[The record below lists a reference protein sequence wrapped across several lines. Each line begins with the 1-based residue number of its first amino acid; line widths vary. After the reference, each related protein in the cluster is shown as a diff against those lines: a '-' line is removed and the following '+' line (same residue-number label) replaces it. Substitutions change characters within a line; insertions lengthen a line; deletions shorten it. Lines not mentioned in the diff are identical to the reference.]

1 MEIKHFPL
9 EKGFDPLSIKNLSLD
24 DLNLLSADI
33 REYILKICAS
43 NGGHLASNLGVVEL
57 TVALHHFF
65 NLPEDKLIFDVG
77 HQAYAHKILSGRN
90 LSTLRKLDGI
100 SGFQK
105 RNESIYDSYEAGH
118 SSTSISAAMGMAV
131 ARDLNHD
138 NYNIVAVIGDSSLA
152 NGLAFEALNN
162 LASFDHKVIIIINDN
177 NQAISP
183 SVGLTHNLLEKLR
196 LSKNYLKTKER
207 YRKVLTKHKITKPL
221 YTATSGVKN
230 FFKYHLLHTNIFNA
244 LGIYYIASVDGH
256 DINAMEKAFK
266 YALNAP
272 KSVII
277 HVTTTKGKGYKYAEE
292 DKEGKWHGVGPFELE
307 TGKTAYLP
315 KPDEISWSQVYSQL
329 LKLSMDEDEKI
340 VLINPATTIGSKL
353 EPIFKAYPNRCFDV
367 GISEEHAITY
377 ASGIAI
383 SGFHPYVSIY
393 STFMQRGYDEISHDV
408 ARLDLP
414 VTFLVDRA
422 GLVGEDGETHQG
434 IYDTSFL
441 KSIPNVAI
449 AMAKDSK
456 EAEELFEFSR
466 SYKHPL
472 FIRYPRSNTALKS
485 GNTGYENV
493 YLGEWKVEKKGSK
506 AAIISCGPIINDLKD
521 RLYDYEIVNAI
532 FQYPI
537 DIEVLKGLTKFQDI
551 IIYDVYGTDEG
562 LGETVLRALNDLNYQ
577 GHVHLLSL
585 PKIFVKQG
593 SIEEQLEFL
602 HRDITSLENYL
613 RRLK

>member
-1 MEIKHFPL
+1 
-9 EKGFDPLSIKNLSLD
+9 
-24 DLNLLSADI
+24 
-33 REYILKICAS
+33 
-43 NGGHLASNLGVVEL
+43 
-57 TVALHHFF
+57 
-65 NLPEDKLIFDVG
+65 
-77 HQAYAHKILSGRN
+77 
-90 LSTLRKLDGI
+90 
-100 SGFQK
+100 
-105 RNESIYDSYEAGH
+105 
-118 SSTSISAAMGMAV
+118 
-131 ARDLNHD
+131 
-138 NYNIVAVIGDSSLA
+138 
-152 NGLAFEALNN
+152 
-162 LASFDHKVIIIINDN
+162 
-177 NQAISP
+177 
-183 SVGLTHNLLEKLR
+183 
-196 LSKNYLKTKER
+196 
-207 YRKVLTKHKITKPL
+207 
-221 YTATSGVKN
+221 
-230 FFKYHLLHTNIFNA
+230 
-244 LGIYYIASVDGH
+244 
-256 DINAMEKAFK
+256 
-266 YALNAP
+266 
-272 KSVII
+272 
-277 HVTTTKGKGYKYAEE
+277 
-292 DKEGKWHGVGPFELE
+292 
-307 TGKTAYLP
+307 
-315 KPDEISWSQVYSQL
+315 
-329 LKLSMDEDEKI
+329 MDEDEKI